1 MPIIAE
7 NNGGNFTLIPAG
19 NHIARC
25 YEMIQIG
32 TVVEKTGIYA
42 GKETHKVR
50 LTWETPD
57 ETHDFGKGLQ
67 PFLISKEFTLSMN
80 EKATLRKM
88 LESWRGK
95 AFTDDEAK
103 KFDVTKLLGKPCMLN
118 VIHKKSGAGKDYAD
132 ISSISTLP
140 KNFTCPDQVNQSR
153 VLSFDDWNEILFES
167 LPDFLK
173 DKIKSSREF
182 AALMNPGT
190 TEAAPAHQTSDE
202 IDTSDLPF

>member
-7 NNGGNFTLIPAG
+7 NNGTNYTPIPAG

-32 TVVEKTGIYA
+32 TVVEQSGMYA
-42 GKETHKVR
+42 GKEMHKVR

-67 PFLISKEFTLSMN
+67 PFSISKEFTLSMN

-95 AFTDDEAK
+95 AFTEDEAK
-103 KFDVTKLLGKPCMLN
+103 RFDITKLLGKPCMIS
-118 VIHKKSGAGKDYAD
+118 VIHKTSKTGKNYAE
-132 ISSISTLP
+132 ISSIATLP
-140 KNFTCPDQVNQSR
+140 KNFVCPDQVNPSR
-153 VLSFDDWNEILFES
+153 ILSFDEWNESIFDT

-173 DKIKSSREF
+173 NKIKSSKEY
-182 AALMNPGT
+182 AALMNPST
-190 TEAAPAHQTSDE
+190 TEAGKSEHSTED
-202 IDTSDLPF
+202 DLPF

>member
-7 NNGGNFTLIPAG
+7 NNGSNFTLIPAG

-32 TVVEKTGIYA
+32 TIVEQTGIYA
-42 GKETHKVR
+42 GKESHKVR

-57 ETHDFGKGLQ
+57 EQHDFGKGLQ
-67 PFLISKEFTLSMN
+67 PFSISKEFTLSMN

-95 AFTDDEAK
+95 AFTEDEARR
-103 KFDVTKLLGKPCMLN
+103 FDVTKLLGKPCMLN
-118 VIHKKSGAGKDYAD
+118 VIHKKSNTGKEYAD

-140 KNFTCPDQVNQSR
+140 KNFECPAQVNPSR
-153 VLSFDDWNEILFES
+153 ILSFDEWNEATFEA

-173 DKIKSSREF
+173 TKIKSSKEY

-190 TEAAPAHQTSDE
+190 TEAAANGDQNTD
-202 IDTSDLPF
+202 DLPF